1 VLKAIRDFF
10 EQNLAPSDKPA
21 GRKHTLE
28 LATATLL
35 AEVMR
40 LEGVAPAERA
50 AVSKAV
56 RTRFDLAPAEA
67 EELVR
72 LAEEESKEAHDYY
85 QFTSLIRQSYS
96 QEDRQAIVELMWRVA
111 YADAHLSAHEMHVIR
126 KIADLLYV
134 PHSAYIAAKMRAKE
148 QSSPSPLGG
157 GNTSPSPLGEGR
169 GEGQT

>member
-1 VLKAIRDFF
+1 MLKAIRDFF
-10 EQNLAPSDKPA
+10 DRNLAPSDKPA
-21 GRKHTLE
+21 GKRHTLE

-40 LEGVAPAERA
+40 LEGVEPEERA
-50 AVSKAV
+50 AVLAAV
-56 RTRFDLAPAEA
+56 RTQFGLAPAEA

-72 LAEEESKEAHDYY
+72 LAEEEARSAHDYY

-96 QEDRQAIVELMWRVA
+96 QEDRQAIVELLWRVA
-111 YADAHLSAHEMHVIR
+111 YADARLSGHEMHVVR

-148 QSSPSPLGG
+148 AAG
-157 GNTSPSPLGEGR
+157 GR
-169 GEGQT
+169 GA

>member
-1 VLKAIRDFF
+1 MFQRGAHLLKAIRDFF
-10 EQNLAPSDKPA
+10 DQNLALSDKPA
-21 GRKHTLE
+21 AKRHTLE

-40 LEGVAPAERA
+40 LEGVDPAERS
-50 AVSKAV
+50 AVLAGV
-56 RTRFDLAPAEA
+56 RSQFNLEPAEA

-72 LAEEESKEAHDYY
+72 LAEEEAKDAHDYY
-85 QFTSLIRQSYS
+85 QFTSLIRERYP

-111 YADAHLSAHEMHVIR
+111 YADTHLSSHEMHVVR

-148 QSSPSPLGG
+148 AGAGG
-157 GNTSPSPLGEGR
+157 GP
-169 GEGQT
+169 QV